1 MEAGILGRQT
11 THGILGRLEH
21 GLAREGTCA
30 VLIQTKYRGK
40 LEHRNIVKAA
50 IKVQAAGR
58 GSKVRRDLGKAKE
71 KLRAELEELEKS
83 VTEAED
89 PAPKRTKSQ
98 ERGRAEE
105 EEAEE
110 EGGGEAIAL
119 RHQRPDPDVEPA
131 ELQRQLKLY
140 VNQLEKQERTLK
152 KEIEKIKRERPYL
165 NATDQRGNTEKRR
178 AAQRKL
184 EEVAVELRAQR
195 ELQHEIRATEKVQ
208 GHLIGKRPVN
218 STRATALERFETR
231 LGAMQ
236 RRWRR
241 RQARLLLAPKLTK
254 VCLRLRTEPAPPVS
268 LTLRATGDEQPCA
281 VRVWA
286 AFAAPSKKKGAASSA
301 HVVVAAALHV
311 RCEAVEEEEAG
322 GEEAGEEEAGEKVRE
337 ELMKSAMPK
346 PNKVMK
352 GIRKAVAGVSG
363 AAIIHAVHK
372 YIGHYKNQGGG
383 GGGSKLRVMKEGGG
397 ATGKEIFG
405 SIEVRL
411 HAWKYGEHKLGK
423 KGKAYMEAV
432 REAMKWTDNG
442 KTYEGKYKNETY
454 DDAVER
460 YITWTAYEAA
470 VKKAEVDKA
479 VGTDGFSVYALR
491 RAPKEIREKTWRLV
505 KEIMK
510 QKKMP
515 KTWSEWVAMLAMKPG
530 EAPENLSRRRDLWIT
545 AGMQKVIMRCI
556 KTEYERAADERVPG
570 SAAGFTAN
578 RNGPEHTLKSR
589 LAREHAMQIDGVVCT
604 AYVDYTQMFMS
615 IVKDCQR
622 ETERYC
628 GVHPGVTEIVDMLH
642 SEVRGCYETEYGLTN
657 WFKIMIGT
665 GQGCVNGATRAKLAL
680 TLTQKTIHKVCA

>member
-1 MEAGILGRQT
+1 MRASKSASRVSIDAGVFRASSYTVIVGHSNVGMEAGILGRQT

-322 GEEAGEEEAGEKVRE
+322 GEEGEEGEE
-337 ELMKSAMPK
+337 
-346 PNKVMK
+346 
-352 GIRKAVAGVSG
+352 
-363 AAIIHAVHK
+363 VHL
-372 YIGHYKNQGGG
+372 GGG
-383 GGGSKLRVMKEGGG
+383 GKAFSRKKRG
-397 ATGKEIFG
+397 ARH
-405 SIEVRL
+405 VPHL
-411 HAWKYGEHKLGK
+411 HLP
-423 KGKAYMEAV
+423 
-432 REAMKWTDNG
+432 
-442 KTYEGKYKNETY
+442 
-454 DDAVER
+454 
-460 YITWTAYEAA
+460 
-470 VKKAEVDKA
+470 
-479 VGTDGFSVYALR
+479 L
-491 RAPKEIREKTWRLV
+491 
-505 KEIMK
+505 
-510 QKKMP
+510 
-515 KTWSEWVAMLAMKPG
+515 
-530 EAPENLSRRRDLWIT
+530 
-545 AGMQKVIMRCI
+545 
-556 KTEYERAADERVPG
+556 
-570 SAAGFTAN
+570 
-578 RNGPEHTLKSR
+578 TL
-589 LAREHAMQIDGVVCT
+589 
-604 AYVDYTQMFMS
+604 
-615 IVKDCQR
+615 
-622 ETERYC
+622 
-628 GVHPGVTEIVDMLH
+628 P
-642 SEVRGCYETEYGLTN
+642 
-657 WFKIMIGT
+657 
-665 GQGCVNGATRAKLAL
+665 LAL
-680 TLTQKTIHKVCA
+680 TLTLTLTLTRRVRPLRRGTRRGARRAHRGRRRGPPPLPEP